1 MVHLVARCRFIHG
14 EHGRIQ
20 DRFQGVRTEGASRHG
35 ARRKQR
41 AEKCELKRAYRLMHT
56 GLLKSHVLEQGGAR
70 DSNTNVDTK

>member
-1 MVHLVARCRFIHG
+1 
-14 EHGRIQ
+14 
-20 DRFQGVRTEGASRHG
+20 VRTEGASRHG